1 MSLWALQSGDS
12 SVRLFFEGIP
22 RREAP
27 PIRAIWALK
36 YRAQPRSS
44 EAKTNVDEDAEADHQ
59 ARANMHGLSLDLRR
73 RRFKGRRTLAPESLF
88 TGEHL
93 RAMLMTILCD
103 RYLSCR
109 VPAAACIPP
118 SATRIFS
125 LAPIQAARNRQKP
138 HSSSSGELRN

>member
-1 MSLWALQSGDS
+1 MSCAAAIKRGKD
-12 SVRLFFEGIP
+12 E
-22 RREAP
+22 RRRRRGGWSP
-27 PIRAIWALK
+27 
-36 YRAQPRSS
+36 
-44 EAKTNVDEDAEADHQ
+44 T
-59 ARANMHGLSLDLRR
+59 RANTHGLSLDLRR

-93 RAMLMTILCD
+93 RAVLMTILCD

-125 LAPIQAARNRQKP
+125 LAPIQAARNRHKP